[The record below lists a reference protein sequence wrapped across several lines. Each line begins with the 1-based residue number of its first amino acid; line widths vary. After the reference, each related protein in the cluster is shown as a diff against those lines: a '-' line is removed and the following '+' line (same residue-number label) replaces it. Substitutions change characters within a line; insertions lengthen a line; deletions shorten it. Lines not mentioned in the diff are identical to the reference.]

1 MEGEPVRRPTKI
13 LLGAAAVGAIG
24 VTAGIALAAIP
35 GADGTIQ
42 GCYKKSNGQLRV
54 VEASADCRRSEVAIS
69 WSQKGQKG
77 DPGAAGA
84 PGSPG
89 TPGTNGVNGKDGPPG
104 KDGVDGKD
112 GQPGK
117 DGTNGTNGVDG
128 KDGKDGLPGPPG
140 PPGPSGADPTADA
153 FVNQFGTNTGNATAA
168 NGDTCTL
175 GEILLSASPIRTAGG
190 VPASGQLLPINQNT
204 ALFALIGTT
213 YGGNGTTT
221 FALPDLRPV
230 TPNNMTY
237 SICIVGIFPSTN

>member
-1 MEGEPVRRPTKI
+1 MRRPTKI
-13 LLGAAAVGAIG
+13 LLGVAALAAIG

-35 GADGTIQ
+35 VADGTIQ
-42 GCYKKSNGQLRV
+42 GCYKKGNGQLRV
-54 VEASADCRRSEVAIS
+54 VESSADCHRSEVAIS

-89 TPGTNGVNGKDGPPG
+89 TPGTNGVNGKDGLPG

-112 GQPGK
+112 GLPGK
-117 DGTNGTNGVDG
+117 DGTNGTDGVDG
-128 KDGKDGLPGPPG
+128 KDGKDGLPGIQG

-168 NGDTCTL
+168 NGETCTL